1 MTIEKG
7 RERAQRGNPFCRAG
21 FVHERFRKPKFT
33 GFADLRDGGEDEDKY
48 DLGLGRKLYTHV
60 CTKYQ

>member
-21 FVHERFRKPKFT
+21 YVHERFRKPKFT

-48 DLGLGRKLYTHV
+48 DLGLGRK
-60 CTKYQ
+60 